1 MIKVIGRS
9 NCINCNV
16 TKKTLKRN
24 NIEFEYCLLEEI
36 EGIKREELIAKA
48 REKGMMSLPLILN
61 SNNEL
66 TNLQEVLNETHRA

>member
-36 EGIKREELIAKA
+36 EEIKREELIAKA
-48 REKGMMSLPLILN
+48 REK
-61 SNNEL
+61 
-66 TNLQEVLNETHRA
+66 A